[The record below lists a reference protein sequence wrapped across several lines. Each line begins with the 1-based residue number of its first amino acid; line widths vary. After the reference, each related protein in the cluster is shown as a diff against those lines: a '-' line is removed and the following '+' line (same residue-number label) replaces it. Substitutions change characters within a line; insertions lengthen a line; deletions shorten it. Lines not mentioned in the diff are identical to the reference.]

1 MKKLLMFLL
10 LLTISTIGYSTN
22 YYVNDASTTG
32 DKFCTVVGQN
42 LAGRGLLKSTPV
54 LTFKYLT
61 TLYTFA
67 DNDTIFVDAGTY
79 TSSVAGSNTQNY
91 GYAFTKKIALIG
103 AGNTKT
109 TFDNNY
115 CGIAGGYYFADISAA
130 VTIKD
135 IRFTKYASNVDG
147 QCFRIGGTGVGTVKF
162 IDVLADANG
171 GSSKYATFV
180 INSNTT
186 VTITGGGINCNGDA
200 SHGAAGGIDVK
211 GTTISLTVT
220 NVAFINNY
228 KSASAQVA
236 DGAALNMTTACDN
249 STSVSFYNCLFS
261 GCFTDND
268 GASGGTIR
276 QSAGM
281 LSMTDCT
288 IEGSK
293 TYQNSVKYGGVG
305 YFTGGGATFTRC
317 LFRDNLNRGGSTYGT
332 IANAGG
338 ALGFTDCKFENNSS
352 DRGLDLYSKGG
363 SITITNSHLLST
375 YTAKYSVHE
384 ITGTITL
391 NTCGSPTN
399 FQTVPGSVN
408 FQNHNAPSAFT
419 TPTTP
424 SYTGDC
430 ASGILLPIELLSFEA
445 ICIDDKIYV
454 DWITASETNNDYF
467 VVEKSY
473 KPYNDK
479 YWYVLTVIDGAG
491 NSSEVKY
498 YSIEDNSNNGNDYY
512 RLKQVDFDGKYT
524 YSDVVFLKHCQS
536 EEWIK
541 IYPNPTKG
549 ELFIDIRS
557 NTHSNISITVTDMLG
572 QILYEQ
578 ESPVYDGEGLIHIKN
593 GIFNTKG
600 IYIININKD
609 DIHKTE
615 KIIVE

>member
-228 KSASAQVA
+228 KS
-236 DGAALNMTTACDN
+236 
-249 STSVSFYNCLFS
+249 
-261 GCFTDND
+261 
-268 GASGGTIR
+268 
-276 QSAGM
+276 
-281 LSMTDCT
+281 
-288 IEGSK
+288 
-293 TYQNSVKYGGVG
+293 
-305 YFTGGGATFTRC
+305 
-317 LFRDNLNRGGSTYGT
+317 
-332 IANAGG
+332 
-338 ALGFTDCKFENNSS
+338 
-352 DRGLDLYSKGG
+352 
-363 SITITNSHLLST
+363 
-375 YTAKYSVHE
+375 
-384 ITGTITL
+384 
-391 NTCGSPTN
+391 
-399 FQTVPGSVN
+399 
-408 FQNHNAPSAFT
+408 
-419 TPTTP
+419 
-424 SYTGDC
+424 
-430 ASGILLPIELLSFEA
+430 IL
-445 ICIDDKIYV
+445 
-454 DWITASETNNDYF
+454 
-467 VVEKSY
+467 
-473 KPYNDK
+473 
-479 YWYVLTVIDGAG
+479 
-491 NSSEVKY
+491 
-498 YSIEDNSNNGNDYY
+498 
-512 RLKQVDFDGKYT
+512 
-524 YSDVVFLKHCQS
+524 
-536 EEWIK
+536 
-541 IYPNPTKG
+541 
-549 ELFIDIRS
+549 
-557 NTHSNISITVTDMLG
+557 
-572 QILYEQ
+572 
-578 ESPVYDGEGLIHIKN
+578 
-593 GIFNTKG
+593 
-600 IYIININKD
+600 
-609 DIHKTE
+609 
-615 KIIVE
+615 